1 MASPPTSSVRL
12 RSIALPVEHGGWGLL
27 ATPILLGLVVAP
39 SASGAWLALAATGAF
54 LARQPLRLALGD
66 WQRGKWYPRTAWA
79 WRLALAFAA
88 LALVGVLLAWFT
100 TTHAFWLPLAVA
112 APLAI
117 VQFAY
122 DLRGDGRAFVAEVSG
137 ATSLG
142 SLAAAMAMAAGWP
155 LAPSAVLWALLS
167 VQAVGAILY
176 VSARLRLAR
185 GTLAR
190 RAPAWLAHAAALV
203 LSVALAAAGH
213 APWLAGVAFLVLTA
227 RAVVGL
233 WPPHEGTRT
242 TVVGFQE
249 VGASLLL
256 VASLALGYH
265 LDW

>member
-1 MASPPTSSVRL
+1 
-12 RSIALPVEHGGWGLL
+12 
-27 ATPILLGLVVAP
+27 
-39 SASGAWLALAATGAF
+39 
-54 LARQPLRLALGD
+54 
-66 WQRGKWYPRTAWA
+66 
-79 WRLALAFAA
+79 
-88 LALVGVLLAWFT
+88 
-100 TTHAFWLPLAVA
+100 
-112 APLAI
+112 
-117 VQFAY
+117 
-122 DLRGDGRAFVAEVSG
+122 VSG

-155 LAPSAVLWALLS
+155 PAPSAVLWALLS

-185 GTLAR
+185 GAPAP

-203 LSVALAAAGH
+203 LSVALAAAGN
-213 APWLAGVAFLVLTA
+213 APWLAVAAFLVLTA

-256 VASLALGYH
+256 VACLALGYH

>member
-1 MASPPTSSVRL
+1 MSSPPTSSVRL
-12 RSIALPVEHGGWGLL
+12 RAIALPVEHGGWGLL

-39 SASGAWLALAATGAF
+39 SASGAWLALAAIGAF
-54 LARQPLRLALGD
+54 LTRQPLRLALGD

-88 LALVGVLLAWFT
+88 LALAGAGLAWLT
-100 TTHAFWLPLAVA
+100 TTHMFWLPLVVA
-112 APLAI
+112 APLAM
-117 VQFAY
+117 VQFAC
-122 DLRGDGRAFVAEVSG
+122 DLRGDSRAFVAEVSG
-137 ATSLG
+137 ASALG

-185 GTLAR
+185 GVSAP
-190 RAPAWLAHAAALV
+190 RAPAWLANAAALA
-203 LSVALAAAGH
+203 VAVVLAAIGG
-213 APWLAGVAFLVLTA
+213 APWMGVIAFLVLTA

-256 VASLALGYH
+256 VACLALGYH